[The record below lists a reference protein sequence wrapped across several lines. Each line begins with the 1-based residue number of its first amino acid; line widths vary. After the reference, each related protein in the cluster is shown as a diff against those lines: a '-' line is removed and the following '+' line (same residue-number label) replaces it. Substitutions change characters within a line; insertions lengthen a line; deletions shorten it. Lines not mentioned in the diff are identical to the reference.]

1 MALRIRSR
9 PSSPADT
16 LATTPPRGLVYVS
29 MGSERHEEGARAWI
43 AENLQSSVRASSD
56 PDVRV
61 YAGGQPRRMSP
72 YEFTRLVRKLKIFAW
87 LDRLEFGSFLDLPRA
102 SSTSRTW

>member
-1 MALRIRSR
+1 
-9 PSSPADT
+9 
-16 LATTPPRGLVYVS
+16 